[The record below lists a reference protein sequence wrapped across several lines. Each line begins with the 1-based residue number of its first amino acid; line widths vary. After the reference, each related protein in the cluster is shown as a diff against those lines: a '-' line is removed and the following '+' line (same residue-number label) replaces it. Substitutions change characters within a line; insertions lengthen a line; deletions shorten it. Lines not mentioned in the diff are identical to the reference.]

1 MGLAESSC
9 SCTSQHADT
18 ETKGHISELGN
29 TNRQAV
35 SGINSDSVKSEYRS
49 SEEVR
54 PHLGQQNTGGGWRKK
69 PPNKNMPVN
78 PLWFPTRA
86 NTLSN
91 VGQS

>member
-9 SCTSQHADT
+9 SYTSQHADKG
-18 ETKGHISELGN
+18 TKGHISEPGN

-35 SGINSDSVKSEYRS
+35 SGINSDSAKSEYRS

-54 PHLGQQNTGGGWRKK
+54 PPWGQENACGGWRKK

-78 PLWFPTRA
+78 PLWFPRA
-86 NTLSN
+86 STLSN
-91 VGQS
+91 DGQS